1 MKCLIRNSKK
11 LGHAVELKEP
21 LDHSVQPA
29 LSHCKPVDQA
39 MDEYNM
45 NRKQLQTMDVLKGQS
60 SIPAEYT

>member
-1 MKCLIRNSKK
+1 MKCLKMVTNKSQCTRNI
-11 LGHAVELKEP
+11 LIFQP

-45 NRKQLQTMDVLKGQS
+45 NRKQLQTLG
-60 SIPAEYT
+60 